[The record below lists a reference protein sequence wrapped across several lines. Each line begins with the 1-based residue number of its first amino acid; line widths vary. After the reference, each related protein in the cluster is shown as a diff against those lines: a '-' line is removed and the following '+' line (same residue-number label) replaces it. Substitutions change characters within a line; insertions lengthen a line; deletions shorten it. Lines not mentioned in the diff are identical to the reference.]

1 MAADVSQSDS
11 VSECFQRV
19 LEKYKRPPD
28 IIVNSAGITKE
39 DFLLR
44 MKEEDFDQVID
55 VNLMGTFLVTQ
66 VGYQAP
72 ALVLL
77 KCVMITDSSQSDEV

>member
-19 LEKYKRPPD
+19 LEKRPPD
-28 IIVNSAGITKE
+28 IIVNSAGILK
-39 DFLLR
+39 DGFLLR